1 MFHLRDVKSW
11 IWSQARWWNEDL
23 DYMSLL
29 LFSVW
34 HLPGSWAGAAGL
46 CIQWGRVYLSGPH
59 RSSALCHE
67 SAPLGRARS
76 SLQHCQWL
84 CLVGRQW
91 RSLPNLYWRLLEVEV
106 GTLYKY
112 RGTSPSSVFLKS
124 LHIMGARVLLNLSL
138 KEKPSLHLYLAVYFS
153 SSSMS
158 LNVSSPQSQ
167 ISFIKIS
174 TAQKAK
180 LSKDSMTSYR
190 QAQA

>member
-1 MFHLRDVKSW
+1 MHTVGASVFVRSSPLLSSVPRISPTGKS
-11 IWSQARWWNEDL
+11 A
-23 DYMSLL
+23 LL
-29 LFSVW
+29 LTA
-34 HLPGSWAGAAGL
+34 LP
-46 CIQWGRVYLSGPH
+46 VV
-59 RSSALCHE
+59 
-67 SAPLGRARS
+67 
-76 SLQHCQWL
+76 